1 MTNRSLSRQN
11 AVPSSVHRNWRHTL
25 MRRPLGVLAGLVTVA
40 ALGAPLGTAQAATA
54 SEAACRVS
62 VAKPRLDSEAQKIT
76 AFAVRRG
83 CSGPALLRI
92 RIKRAVPGRDPVV
105 KSGAT
110 RDGRITLKAG
120 CRPGTYYAFA
130 TDYRG
135 HTVTS
140 KAAKLT
146 CSPGDATSRPSTPP
160 PSSGSVGTT
169 VENEVVRLTNA
180 ERAKGGC
187 EPLRHDQKLRAA
199 AFGHS
204 SDMAEQGKMAHKLPG
219 RPDLQ
224 QRIEAV
230 GLTGFRAW
238 GENVAWGQPSAASV
252 VRAWMNSSGH
262 RANIMNCRYNLIGV
276 GAKKDGQGRIY
287 WTQDFVTK

>member
-1 MTNRSLSRQN
+1 
-11 AVPSSVHRNWRHTL
+11 

-40 ALGAPLGTAQAATA
+40 ALGAPLGTAQAATT
-54 SEAACRVS
+54 SEAACRVN
-62 VAKPRLDSEAQKIT
+62 VAKPRLGSKAQKIT
-76 AFAVRRG
+76 SFAVRRG
-83 CSGPALLRI
+83 CFGPALLRI

-110 RDGRITLKAG
+110 RNGRITLKIN

-135 HTVTS
+135 HTVKS

-146 CSPGDATSRPSTPP
+146 CDPGDDATPTPSTPP
-160 PSSGSVGTT
+160 PSSGGVGTA
-169 VENEVVRLTNA
+169 VENEVVKLTNA

-187 EPLRHDQKLRAA
+187 GPLEHDPKLRAA
-199 AFGHS
+199 AVGHS
-204 SDMAEQGKMAHKLPG
+204 SDMAEQNKMAHKLPG
-219 RPDLQ
+219 RPDLR
-224 QRIEAV
+224 QRIEAA